1 MVDFRWIANNLGY
14 ESLIH
19 TTTRVWDQINTYAIS
34 KVKDEIDSF

>member
-19 TTTRVWDQINTYAIS
+19 ATTRVWDQISTYAIS
-34 KVKDEIDSF
+34 KVKVEINSF